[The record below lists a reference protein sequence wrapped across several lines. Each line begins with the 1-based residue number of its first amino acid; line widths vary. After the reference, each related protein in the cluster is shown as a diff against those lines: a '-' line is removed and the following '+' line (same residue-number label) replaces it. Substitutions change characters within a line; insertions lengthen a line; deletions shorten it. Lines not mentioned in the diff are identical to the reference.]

1 MPTDA
6 AAAHQVIATGAR
18 PAHRVIATAGH
29 VDHGKSSLIARLTGI
44 DPDRW
49 PEEKRRG
56 LTIDLGYAWCEL
68 PSGRE
73 VGFVDVP
80 GHERFIRN
88 MLAGVGPAPLVL
100 FVVAADEGWKPQ
112 SEEHLEI
119 LDVLG
124 VSSGVVALT
133 KRDLVDDET
142 LAIARQEVLDRLEA
156 TVLEGAQIV
165 AVSST
170 TGEGI
175 DDLRA
180 ALDTMIGLAPA
191 PIPSPLRL
199 FLDRVFTIRGAGTV
213 ATGTLTGG
221 CLAVGDEVAIEPG
234 DRRARVRSL
243 QTHRHA
249 EDTACPVSRVAANLV
264 GVERTDLERGDVLAE
279 PHAWAPASS
288 FDVELRAVRGLAT
301 PLTSRGAFKVYA
313 GAAEADAKLRL
324 LGDNRLEPASTMF
337 ARLRTSRPLVL
348 AVGDRV
354 VLREA
359 GRRETVAGG
368 LVLDL
373 APADAAS
380 APDRLAARL
389 AASPAD
395 LPALLVRERG
405 ALRAIDVPRLAG
417 APADPAMVTGPWAID
432 PGLRSAVQHAVT
444 TALAD
449 FHVREPLA
457 AGAPIETVRAVV
469 AAKLRGAGAS
479 ADPSLVDTS
488 IDIAVSS
495 GAAERTATTVRLAGH
510 RVSLDE
516 HDADVQRL
524 LAEIGGARAAKPAT
538 IGELERSGISRDVI
552 EAAATAGLAVRVS
565 KDLVFTPE
573 FLETAETIVRSAL
586 DGITVSAFREA
597 LATSRKFALP
607 LLEHFDRTGV
617 SRRDGDL
624 RFPR

>member
-1 MPTDA
+1 M
-6 AAAHQVIATGAR
+6 ATEDRAV
-18 PAHRVIATAGH
+18 HRVIATAGH

-88 MLAGVGPAPLVL
+88 MLAGVGPSPLVL
-100 FVVAADEGWKPQ
+100 LVVAADEGWMPQ

-124 VSSGVVALT
+124 VTSGVVALT

-142 LAIARQEVLDRLEA
+142 LAIAEHEVRDRLEG
-156 TVLEGAQIV
+156 TVLADAPVV

-170 TGEGI
+170 SGDGLDE
-175 DDLRA
+175 LRA
-180 ALDTMIGLAPA
+180 ALDTMIQMAP
-191 PIPSPLRL
+191 PPRPSPMRL
-199 FLDRVFTIRGAGTV
+199 FVDRVFTIKGAGTV
-213 ATGTLTGG
+213 ATGTLTGR

-243 QTHRHA
+243 QTHRQPEEA
-249 EDTACPVSRVAANLV
+249 ACPVTRAAANLV
-264 GVERTDLERGDVLAE
+264 GVERAAPERGDVLVA
-279 PHAWAPASS
+279 PGVWAPTSS
-288 FDVELRAVRGLAT
+288 VDVELRAVRGLGK

-313 GAAEADAKLRL
+313 GAAEADARLRL
-324 LGDNRLEPASTMF
+324 LAANRLEPGATTF

-348 AVGDRV
+348 AIGDRV

-373 APADAAS
+373 DPAAARGAPE
-380 APDRLAARL
+380 RLAARL
-389 AASPAD
+389 ASPQAN
-395 LPALLVRERG
+395 LPALLLRERG
-405 ALRAIDVPRLAG
+405 ALIASQVPRVIG
-417 APADPAMVTGPWAID
+417 APADPATIIGAWAID
-432 PGLRSAVQHAVT
+432 PALRSALRRAITTTLEGFHA
-444 TALAD
+444 
-449 FHVREPLA
+449 REPLA

-469 AAKLRGAGAS
+469 AATLREARAPTDPTLIDAAIDAAVAS
-479 ADPSLVDTS
+479 GTA
-488 IDIAVSS
+488 
-495 GAAERTATTVRLAGH
+495 RQTATTLHLKGH

-516 HDADVQRL
+516 HDADVQWL
-524 LAEIGGARAAKPAT
+524 LSEIGGDRAAMPAT
-538 IGELERSGISRDVI
+538 IAELERTGIGRDVI
-552 EAAATAGLAVRVS
+552 EAAAAAGLAVKVS
-565 KDLVFTPE
+565 KELVFTPE
-573 FLETAETIVRSAL
+573 LLAAAEALVRSAPQ
-586 DGITVSAFREA
+586 GITVSAFREA
-597 LATSRKFALP
+597 LGTTRKFALP

>member
-1 MPTDA
+1 M
-6 AAAHQVIATGAR
+6 ATEDHA
-18 PAHRVIATAGH
+18 AHRVIATAGH

-88 MLAGVGPAPLVL
+88 MLAGVGPSPLVL
-100 FVVAADEGWKPQ
+100 LVVAADEGWKPQ

-124 VSSGVVALT
+124 VTSGVVALT
-133 KRDLVDDET
+133 KRDLVDHET
-142 LAIARQEVLDRLEA
+142 LAIAEQEVHDRLDG
-156 TVLEGAQIV
+156 TVLDDAPIV

-170 TGEGI
+170 TGEGV
-175 DDLRA
+175 DELRA
-180 ALDTMIGLAPA
+180 TLDTMIELAPPPRPA
-191 PIPSPLRL
+191 PMRL
-199 FLDRVFTIRGAGTV
+199 FVDRVFTIKGAGTV

-221 CLAVGDEVAIEPG
+221 CLAVGDEVAIEPD

-243 QTHRHA
+243 QTHRQPEEA
-249 EDTACPVSRVAANLV
+249 ACPVSRVAANLV
-264 GVERTDLERGDVLAE
+264 GIERTALERGDVLVA
-279 PHAWAPASS
+279 PGVWAPTSS
-288 FDVELRAVRGLAT
+288 VDVELRAVRGLGK

-313 GAAEADAKLRL
+313 GAAEADARVRL
-324 LGDNRLEPASTMF
+324 LAANRLEPGASAF
-337 ARLRTSRPLVL
+337 ARLRMSRPLVL
-348 AVGDRV
+348 AIGERV

-373 APADAAS
+373 DPAAATGAPE
-380 APDRLAARL
+380 RLAARL
-389 AASPAD
+389 ACPQAN
-395 LPALLVRERG
+395 LPAMLLRERG
-405 ALRAIDVPRLAG
+405 ALIAAQIPRLVG
-417 APADPAMVTGPWAID
+417 AQADPATIIGAWAID
-432 PGLRSAVQHAVT
+432 PALRSVLQRAITTTLAGFHA
-444 TALAD
+444 
-449 FHVREPLA
+449 REPLA
-457 AGAPIETVRAVV
+457 AGAPIDTVRAVV
-469 AAKLRGAGAS
+469 AATLREGQAPSDPTLIDAAIDATVAS
-479 ADPSLVDTS
+479 GSVQQA
-488 IDIAVSS
+488 
-495 GAAERTATTVRLAGH
+495 ATTLRLTGH

-516 HDADVQRL
+516 YGADVRRL
-524 LAEIGGARAAKPAT
+524 LSEIGGERAAMPAT
-538 IGELERSGISRDVI
+538 IAELERTGIGRDVI
-552 EAAATAGLAVRVS
+552 EAAAAAGLAVKVS
-565 KDLVFTPE
+565 RELVFTPE
-573 FLETAETIVRSAL
+573 LLVMAEALVRSAPQ
-586 DGITVSAFREA
+586 GITVSAFREA
-597 LATSRKFALP
+597 LGTTRKFALP

>member
-1 MPTDA
+1 MTSEDRA
-6 AAAHQVIATGAR
+6 SGHRASEDRTAL
-18 PAHRVIATAGH
+18 RVIATAGH

-56 LTIDLGYAWCEL
+56 LTIDLGYAWCAL
-68 PSGRE
+68 SSGRE

-124 VSSGVVALT
+124 ISSGVIALT

-142 LAIARQEVLDRLEA
+142 LAIAAGEVADRLEG
-156 TVLEGAQIV
+156 TVLAGAPAV

-170 TGEGI
+170 TGEGL
-175 DDLRA
+175 DDLRT
-180 ALDTMIGLAPA
+180 ALDTMIERAPR
-191 PIPSPLRL
+191 PRPSAMRL
-199 FLDRVFTIRGAGTV
+199 FVDRVFTIRGAGTV
-213 ATGTLTGG
+213 ATGTLTGD
-221 CLAVGDEVAIEPG
+221 CLAVGDEIAVEPG
-234 DRRARVRSL
+234 DRRARIRSL
-243 QTHRHA
+243 QTHREA
-249 EDTACPVSRVAANLV
+249 EETACPVSRVAANLV
-264 GVERTDLERGDVLAE
+264 GLERADLERGDVMAG
-279 PHAWAPASS
+279 PGVWAPAST
-288 FDVELRAVRGLAT
+288 FDIELRTVRGLAK

-313 GAAEADAKLRL
+313 GAAEADATLRL
-324 LGDNRLEPASTMF
+324 LEGNRLEPGATTF

-368 LVLDL
+368 IVLDL
-373 APADAAS
+373 APGRAVG
-380 APDRLAARL
+380 APERLAARR
-389 AASPAD
+389 AAPPED
-395 LPALLVRERG
+395 LPSLLVRERG
-405 ALRAIDVPRLAG
+405 ALLADEVPRLAG
-417 APADPAMVTGPWAID
+417 SPADPGSIIGAWAID
-432 PGLRSAVQHAVT
+432 PALRSTLQQGVITVLEGFHAREPLAVGAPIATVRTVVT
-444 TALAD
+444 TALRD
-449 FHVREPLA
+449 
-457 AGAPIETVRAVV
+457 AGAPIDAGLVEAALDATVA
-469 AAKLRGAGAS
+469 
-479 ADPSLVDTS
+479 
-488 IDIAVSS
+488 S
-495 GAAERTATTVRLAGH
+495 GATERATTTLRLAGH
-510 RVSLDE
+510 RVSLHE
-516 HDADVQRL
+516 HDTDVQRL
-524 LAEIGGARAAKPAT
+524 LNEINGEHKAMPPT
-538 IGELERSGISRDVI
+538 VTELERGGVRRDVI
-552 EAAATAGLAVRVS
+552 DAAVAAGVIVQVS
-565 KDLVFTPE
+565 KELVFTPALVE
-573 FLETAETIVRSAL
+573 KAESLVRAAT

-597 LATSRKFALP
+597 LGTSRKFALP